1 MLGLVFTE
9 FVELVEDKFSPAIA
23 DAVLDEVAA
32 PHGGAYTAVG
42 YYPHEEMVAM
52 VGALSRQ
59 TGVPAP
65 DLVRTF
71 GGHLLHR
78 FAAAHGDMFARHGK
92 LFDFVASIHDEIHVE
107 VRKLY
112 AQAALPSFTVLSRD
126 DRELRLLYQS
136 PRAME
141 QLAQGLLEQAAVH
154 YGEPCTISHAA
165 HDGPQGAGV
174 LFTLVKQAP

>member
-1 MLGLVFTE
+1 
-9 FVELVEDKFSPAIA
+9 
-23 DAVLDEVAA
+23 
-32 PHGGAYTAVG
+32 
-42 YYPHEEMVAM
+42 M
-52 VGALSRQ
+52 VGALSQRS
-59 TGVPAP
+59 GVPAP
-65 DLVRTF
+65 DLVKAF
-71 GGHLLHR
+71 GGYLLHR
-78 FAAAHGDMFARHGK
+78 FAHAHSSMFDRQAN
-92 LFDFVASIHDEIHVE
+92 LFDFVASVHNEIHVE

-112 AQAALPSFTVLSRD
+112 DQAALPSFTVLSRD

-154 YGEPCTISHAA
+154 YGEPCDIRHAP